1 MSSGSTGDALEPS
14 YQNFTTLGFI
24 LIVSGLILVLLPFLS
39 RFLPSL
45 DHVPW
50 FIIWVYR
57 RDGFTFV
64 TSPLLIILSLLTLLV
79 QLYGRR

>member
-1 MSSGSTGDALEPS
+1 MEPS
-14 YQNFTTLGFI
+14 YQPFTTLGLI
-24 LIVSGLILVLLPFLS
+24 LIVSGLILVLLPFIA

-45 DHVPW
+45 DNVPW

-57 RDGFTFV
+57 RDGFTFM
-64 TSPLLIILSLLTLLV
+64 TSPLLIVLSLLSLLL

>member
-1 MSSGSTGDALEPS
+1 MESS
-14 YQNFTTLGFI
+14 YQPFTTLGLI
-24 LIVSGLILVLLPFLS
+24 LIVSGLILVLLPFIA

-45 DHVPW
+45 DQVPW

-57 RDGFTFV
+57 KDGFTFM
-64 TSPLLIILSLLTLLV
+64 TSPLLIILSLLSLLL

>member
-1 MSSGSTGDALEPS
+1 LEPS
-14 YQNFTTLGFI
+14 YQPFTTLGLI
-24 LIVSGLILVLLPFLS
+24 LIVSGLLLVLLPFLA

-45 DHVPW
+45 DQVPW

-64 TSPLLIILSLLTLLV
+64 TSPFLIILSMLSLLV

>member
-1 MSSGSTGDALEPS
+1 MGDALEPS
-14 YQNFTTLGFI
+14 HQPFTTLGLI
-24 LIVSGLILVLLPFLS
+24 LIVSGLLLVLLPYLS

-45 DHVPW
+45 DSVPW

-57 RDGFTFV
+57 RDGFTFM

>member
-1 MSSGSTGDALEPS
+1 MEPS
-14 YQNFTTLGFI
+14 YPPFTALGFI
-24 LIVSGLILVLLPFLS
+24 LIVSGLILVLLPFLA

-45 DHVPW
+45 DQVPW

-57 RDGFTFV
+57 RDGFTFM
-64 TSPLLIILSLLTLLV
+64 TSPLLIVLSLLSLFV

>member
-1 MSSGSTGDALEPS
+1 MEPS
-14 YQNFTTLGFI
+14 YPPFTALGFI
-24 LIVSGLILVLLPFLS
+24 LIVSGLILVLLPFLA

-45 DHVPW
+45 DQVPW

-57 RDGFTFV
+57 RDGFTFM
-64 TSPLLIILSLLTLLV
+64 TSPLLIVLSLLSLLV

>member
-1 MSSGSTGDALEPS
+1 MEPS
-14 YQNFTTLGFI
+14 YQPFTTLGLI
-24 LIVSGLILVLLPFLS
+24 LIVSGLLLVLLPYLS

-45 DHVPW
+45 DSVPW